1 MNRIHPHS
9 LGLALGIFLALFHAI
24 WSVLVFLG
32 VAQSMMDTILNL
44 HMIVPFIT
52 IAGFSL
58 VNAVLLVVVTGV
70 IGYVF
75 GWLLGVI
82 WNRYAVK

>member
-32 VAQSMMDTILNL
+32 IAQSMMDTILNL

-52 IAGFSL
+52 IADFSL
-58 VNAVLLVVVTGV
+58 VNAVLLVIVTGI

>member
-1 MNRIHPHS
+1 
-9 LGLALGIFLALFHAI
+9 
-24 WSVLVFLG
+24 
-32 VAQSMMDTILNL
+32 
-44 HMIVPFIT
+44 MIVPFIT